1 MGFKVCSRAVKVS
14 PEGSKGLPLKEA
26 KFSTSLAKV
35 SPKGIEDLPQ
45 GVGGEAMRSINI

>member
-1 MGFKVCSRAVKVS
+1 MGFKVCSRAAKVA

-26 KFSTSLAKV
+26 KFPTSLAKV
-35 SPKGIEDLPQ
+35 SPKRIEDLPQ

>member
-1 MGFKVCSRAVKVS
+1 MGFKVCSRAAKVS

-35 SPKGIEDLPQ
+35 FPKGSEDLPPR
-45 GVGGEAMRSINI
+45 GGRGYEI